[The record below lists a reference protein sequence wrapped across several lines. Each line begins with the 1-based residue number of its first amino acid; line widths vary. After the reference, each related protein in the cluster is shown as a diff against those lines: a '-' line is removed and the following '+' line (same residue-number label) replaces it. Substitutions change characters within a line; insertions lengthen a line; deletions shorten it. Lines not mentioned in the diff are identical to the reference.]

1 MWTSQVTALAGDCR
15 VITPDQR
22 GFGGSPLGGDPPSL
36 DVAADDLAALLD
48 RLELDRVVLAG
59 LSMGGYL
66 AMAFLRR
73 YPGRVGALGLLDTRA
88 GADSAEAAANRYLL
102 AAALEAQGSAAVLL
116 DMLPA
121 LLGATTRGSRPAVVS
136 AVTQLVAS
144 APAAG
149 AAWAQ
154 RAMAVRPDS
163 FAVLRSVT
171 VPALV
176 LVGSEDTL
184 SLPVEAEAMA
194 AAIPGAA
201 LVRVPDSGHLT
212 AMERPEEVTAALR
225 ELVRRARE

>member
-1 MWTSQVTALAGDCR
+1 
-15 VITPDQR
+15 
-22 GFGGSPLGGDPPSL
+22 
-36 DVAADDLAALLD
+36 
-48 RLELDRVVLAG
+48 
-59 LSMGGYL
+59 
-66 AMAFLRR
+66 
-73 YPGRVGALGLLDTRA
+73 
-88 GADSAEAAANRYLL
+88 
-102 AAALEAQGSAAVLL
+102 
-116 DMLPA
+116 
-121 LLGATTRGSRPAVVS
+121 
-136 AVTQLVAS
+136 VTQLVAS